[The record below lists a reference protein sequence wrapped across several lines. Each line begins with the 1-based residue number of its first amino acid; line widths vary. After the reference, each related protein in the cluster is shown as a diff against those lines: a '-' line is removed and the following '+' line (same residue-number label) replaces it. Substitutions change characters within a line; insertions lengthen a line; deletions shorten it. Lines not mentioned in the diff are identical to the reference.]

1 MKKLFLLNLIL
12 FLSIFLCGQNNL
24 NDDAKARIGT
34 YLKINPQILNVQI
47 SSLEAKS
54 TVDIIVFAFELYF
67 IIPTVSL
74 NNIKDLQ
81 EKKEIELLISR
92 LDNLLKNPP
101 EWEHIIALQNE
112 KKSKPPTPPVYAGDE
127 KAKQYYNTK
136 YSDLN
141 KKSSGSKGMLIQ
153 NETIIEP
160 PVPIPDKSK
169 ELINE

>member
-1 MKKLFLLNLIL
+1 MKKLFLVNAILFVCLIL
-12 FLSIFLCGQNNL
+12 NGQNNL

-92 LDNLLKNPP
+92 LDNLLK
-101 EWEHIIALQNE
+101 
-112 KKSKPPTPPVYAGDE
+112 KST
-127 KAKQYYNTK
+127 
-136 YSDLN
+136 
-141 KKSSGSKGMLIQ
+141 
-153 NETIIEP
+153 
-160 PVPIPDKSK
+160 
-169 ELINE
+169 

>member
-74 NNIKDLQ
+74 NN
-81 EKKEIELLISR
+81 
-92 LDNLLKNPP
+92 
-101 EWEHIIALQNE
+101 
-112 KKSKPPTPPVYAGDE
+112 
-127 KAKQYYNTK
+127 
-136 YSDLN
+136 
-141 KKSSGSKGMLIQ
+141 
-153 NETIIEP
+153 
-160 PVPIPDKSK
+160 
-169 ELINE
+169 